1 MAAKFQPVPNV
12 GSQIERAVIAFLQDA
27 YGDDASQYNFYF
39 SNDWKLRQAPYV
51 EVLAHKAS
59 ATEPH
64 TGDKTFAVRI
74 EWKWR
79 GNFEAGQPNPDADW
93 QTINAFVGVAEAA
106 FGQTTGGNPD
116 TLPATVSAE
125 INRTGRALAQ
135 SDPVKHADMAD
146 FTCKNVEYKADQRAE
161 SSDGSFFIK
170 EVRNFEITACPA
182 NVD

>member
-1 MAAKFQPVPNV
+1 MAAKFIPVPNV
-12 GSQIERAVIAFLQDA
+12 GSQIERAVLAFLQDA
-27 YGDDASQYNFYF
+27 YGDDADKYNFYF
-39 SNDWKLRQAPYV
+39 SNDWKLRKAPYV
-51 EVLAHKAS
+51 EALAHKAS

-74 EWKWR
+74 EWKWK
-79 GNFEAGQPNPDADW
+79 GNNEAGQENPDANW
-93 QTINAFVGVAEAA
+93 KSINDFVGIGEAA

-125 INRTGRALAQ
+125 INRCGRALAV
-135 SDPVKHADMAD
+135 SDPDNQADMAD

-161 SSDGSFFIK
+161 SSEGAFFIK